1 MNTRMLAALALALAL
16 AAPAWADKK
25 LDDAIAKADDQL
37 AKGRQDEAL
46 KTMQKAVNNAQGDPL
61 AHLALAR
68 LLQRLGKIDEAGQSI
83 ATAAQLSASAATAVK
98 AAALAAQAEYELST
112 GAGRAALGHAQEA
125 VQAESSGRT
134 LSVLALAQARVSDGA
149 AVQTADKAVA
159 AAPGSAEALA
169 ARCWAQISV
178 RQWPQAEA
186 ACREALKA
194 DARHVRALVGLATAL
209 TEQGRAAE
217 AEAEALKATEADPQS
232 AEAFAALGLALLKKD
247 QDVAKNWG
255 PAINQAQQGN
265 FLNPKSVFTQLI
277 VGQIFE
283 AAARYNEA
291 INAYD
296 KALEVD
302 PGFTVARLSKVKVQM
317 RQNPKNAVGEAC
329 RVAAELPQSAD
340 MQMLCANALLLSS
353 DFQKAIPY
361 LEKAAQLSPS
371 MSEAH
376 LRLASALFLTN
387 QAEKALPSC
396 KRAAELDPTNVDTLT
411 ACGLVEAKG
420 GDVAAGAKLLA
431 EATRRDPKSVNAWMN
446 LGWVYRSMEPPKVE
460 DSVGAYRKALEL
472 DPSNTQAALG
482 MAWAYVYSERWSEA
496 EAAFQKVATI
506 DPKMAAEAYF
516 GIART
521 WYFRTD
527 MAKAREFAQKA
538 QAAGRDVTALNLAI
552 EKYEK
557 AAADFE
563 QRKKLLAEQRAAAQR
578 SGDEGGGNLGD
589 AVQRLNYGNVAQ
601 KRAACREVAGFGGPG
616 VPQLAAVLRREPDI
630 SVREACVDA
639 LGSMGARA
647 REALPTLEYLIS
659 DPPAVN
665 PQGTREEVDK
675 EMRELDLIKRM
686 KGAVAKIKG

>member
-1 MNTRMLAALALALAL
+1 MNAMKLAALALALAV

-25 LDDAIAKADDQL
+25 LDDAVAKAEDQL
-37 AKGRQDEAL
+37 AKGRQDEAV
-46 KTMQKAVNNAQGDPL
+46 KTLQKAVNGAQSDPL

-68 LLQRLGKIDEAGQSI
+68 LLQKLGRLDEAGQSI
-83 ATAAQLSASAATAVK
+83 VTAAQLGASAAPGVK
-98 AAALAAQAEYELST
+98 AQALAAQAEFELAT

-125 VQAESSGRT
+125 VQAEANART
-134 LSVLALAQARVSDGA
+134 LSVLATAQVRVGDGA

-159 AAPGSAEALA
+159 AAPGNADALA
-169 ARCWAQISV
+169 ARGWAQVGI
-178 RQWPQAEA
+178 RQWPQAESA
-186 ACREALKA
+186 FREALKA
-194 DARHVRALVGLATAL
+194 DPRHVRALVGLATAL
-209 TEQGRAAE
+209 TELGRAAE
-217 AEAEALKATEADPQS
+217 AEAEARKATEIDQQA

-247 QDVAKNWG
+247 PAKNWG
-255 PAINQAQQGN
+255 EAINQAQQGN

-291 INAYD
+291 ISAYD

-302 PGFTVARLSKVKVQM
+302 PGFTAARLAKVKVQT
-317 RQNPKNAVGEAC
+317 RLNPKTAVAEAC
-329 RVAAELPQSAD
+329 RVAAELASSAD

-361 LEKAAQLSPS
+361 LERAAQLSPS

-396 KRAAELDPTNVDTLT
+396 KLATELDPTNVETLT
-411 ACGLVEAKG
+411 ACGLIAARG
-420 GDVAAGAKLLA
+420 GDPAAGAKMLT

-460 DSVGAYRKALEL
+460 ESVGAYKKALEL
-472 DPSNTQAALG
+472 DASNTQAALG
-482 MAWAYVYSERWSEA
+482 MAWAYVYSERWPEA
-496 EAAFQKVATI
+496 EGAFQKVMTI
-506 DPKMAAEAYF
+506 DPKMAGEANF

-538 QAAGRDVTALNLAI
+538 QAAGRDVAALNQAI

-557 AAADFE
+557 AAQDHEA
-563 QRKKLLAEQRAAAQR
+563 RLKLLKEQRAAAAR
-578 SGDEGGGNLGD
+578 SGEEGGGNLGD
-589 AVQRLNYGNVAQ
+589 AVQRLNYGNVAA

-639 LGSMGARA
+639 LGSMGGRA
-647 REALPTLEYLIS
+647 REAVPTLEYLIS

-665 PQGTREEVDK
+665 PNATPKELQE
-675 EMRELDLIKRM
+675 EMRELDLLKRM
-686 KGAVAKIKG
+686 KSALARIKG

>member
-1 MNTRMLAALALALAL
+1 MNTRKLGALALALAL
-16 AAPAWADKK
+16 TAPAWADKK

-46 KTMQKAVNNAQGDPL
+46 KTMQKAVGNAQADPL

-68 LLQRLGKIDEAGQSI
+68 LLQRLGKMDEAGQSI
-83 ATAAQLSASAATAVK
+83 ATAAQLGASAAPAVK
-98 AAALAAQAEYELST
+98 AAALAAQAEFELST
-112 GAGRAALGHAQEA
+112 GAGRAALGHAQEG
-125 VQAESSGRT
+125 VLAESNGRT

-186 ACREALKA
+186 ACRESLKA

-217 AEAEALKATEADPQS
+217 AEAEALKATEVDPQN

-247 QDVAKNWG
+247 KDVAKSWG

-283 AAARYNEA
+283 AAARYTEA
-291 INAYD
+291 VSAYD
-296 KALEVD
+296 RALEVD
-302 PGFTVARLSKVKVQM
+302 PGFTAARLSKVKVQM

-329 RVAAELPQSAD
+329 RVASELPQSAD
-340 MQMLCANALLLSS
+340 MQMLCANALLLSN

-361 LEKAAQLSPS
+361 LEKSAQLSPS
-371 MSEAH
+371 MAEAH

-387 QAEKALPSC
+387 HADKALPSC
-396 KRAAELDPTNVDTLT
+396 KRAAELDPTNVETLT
-411 ACGLVEAKG
+411 ACGLIVAKG
-420 GDVAAGAKLLA
+420 GDSASGARLLA
-431 EATRRDPKSVNAWMN
+431 DATRRDPKNVNAWMN
-446 LGWVYRSMEPPKVE
+446 LGWVNRNAEPPKADE
-460 DSVGAYRKALEL
+460 SVAAYKKALEL
-472 DPSNTQAALG
+472 DPKNVQAALG
-482 MAWAYVYSERWSEA
+482 MAWAYVYAERWPEA
-496 EAAFQKVATI
+496 EAAFQKVAELDTN
-506 DPKMAAEAYF
+506 MAGEANY

-521 WYFRTD
+521 YYFRTD
-527 MAKAREFAQKA
+527 MPKAREYSQKA
-538 QAAGRDVTALNLAI
+538 AAAGRDVTALNQAI

-557 AAADFE
+557 AVVSAEERKRLIEEERKRRAATAADDDS
-563 QRKKLLAEQRAAAQR
+563 LPAW
-578 SGDEGGGNLGD
+578 
-589 AVQRLNYGNVAQ
+589 VQRLNYGPAAVKKQ
-601 KRAACREVAGFGGPG
+601 ACREGAAFGAQGAQQMAGI
-616 VPQLAAVLRREPDI
+616 LRREPDI
-630 SVREACVDA
+630 GVRQACVQTLCGMGSKAAPA
-639 LGSMGARA
+639 LS
-647 REALPTLEYLIS
+647 TLEYLIS

-665 PQGTREEVDK
+665 PQANAEELKK
-675 EMRELDLIKRM
+675 EMQELDLIRAM
-686 KGAVAKIKG
+686 KACLPRIKG

>member
-1 MNTRMLAALALALAL
+1 MNTRKLAALALALAM

-83 ATAAQLSASAATAVK
+83 ATATQLSVNAAAAVK
-98 AAALAAQAEYELST
+98 AAALATQAEYELST

-125 VQAESSGRT
+125 VQAESNGRT
-134 LSVLALAQARVSDGA
+134 LAVLALAQARVSDGA

-159 AAPGSAEALA
+159 AAPGSAEGLA

-194 DARHVRALVGLATAL
+194 DARNVRALVGLATAL

-217 AEAEALKATEADPQS
+217 AEAEARKATEIDAQN

-247 QDVAKNWG
+247 PAKNWG
-255 PAINQAQQGN
+255 EAINQAQQGN

-291 INAYD
+291 LSAYD

-317 RQNPKNAVGEAC
+317 RQNPKNAVAEAC

-396 KRAAELDPTNVDTLT
+396 RRAAELDPGNVDTLT

-420 GDVAAGAKLLA
+420 GDPAGGAKLLA

-446 LGWVYRSMEPPKVE
+446 LGWVYRSMDPPKVE
-460 DSVGAYRKALEL
+460 ESVGAYRKALEL

-482 MAWAYVYSERWSEA
+482 MAWAYVYAEHWPEA
-496 EAAFQKVATI
+496 EAAFQKVAAI
-506 DPKMAAEAYF
+506 DPKMAAEANF

-538 QAAGRDVTALNLAI
+538 QAAGRDVTALNQAI

-563 QRKKLLAEQRAAAQR
+563 QRKKLLAEQRRAAQA

-630 SVREACVDA
+630 GVREACVEA
-639 LGSMGARA
+639 LGSMGGRA
-647 REALPTLEYLIS
+647 REAAPTLEYLIS

-665 PQGTREEVDK
+665 PNATKDETIK

-686 KGAVAKIKG
+686 KAALAKIKG